1 MEVAG
6 LLTVL
11 VSQDQRVAG
20 HLVLVVL
27 AAVVD
32 AVRRTGVVF
41 LFTPRLIGLLGREYS
56 SDLTETAQSV
66 IRLTEKVLISRLRTE
81 LILLSCAS

>member
-6 LLTVL
+6 LLAVL
-11 VSQDQRVAG
+11 VRQDQRVAG

-41 LFTPRLIGLLGREYS
+41 LFTPRLIGLLCREYS
-56 SDLTETAQSV
+56 SDLTETVQSV
-66 IRLTEKVLISRLRTE
+66 IRLTEKVLISRLMTE